1 MGRMTSHILWKIKN
15 GPKPPTRY
23 IFGLVEGLNFR
34 EYPNKRWPY
43 MVLTYL
49 HFRIRNFP
57 LILYWHHRF
66 TTWMISSLPFHVIWN
81 FQKKPC
87 PVDSV
92 SGTRNN
98 SLDVISHS
106 VSVVYTSLYICVI
119 HITIYIYTTITYYNP
134 ISHPILSSGDI
145 ETWLVVLTSLKNNGK
160 DYPIYEMENKN
171 HVWNHQ
177 PGKL

>member
-1 MGRMTSHILWKIKN
+1 MILTQTFQVQWKSWTYLSGWWCWATPLKNMSSSMGRMTSHILWKIKN

-119 HITIYIYTTITYYNP
+119 HITIYIYNYN
-134 ISHPILSSGDI
+134 IL
-145 ETWLVVLTSLKNNGK
+145 
-160 DYPIYEMENKN
+160 
-171 HVWNHQ
+171 
-177 PGKL
+177 